1 MRDDVKSYRDLVA
14 WQKSM
19 DLVEMVYLATAQLPS
34 TEQYGLVSQMRRCA
48 VSVPSNIAEGWG
60 RGTRQ
65 DYSRFLHM
73 SRGSLYELATQAELC
88 HRLTFAGS
96 WSDLIA
102 ATDEVRRILQG
113 LIKSLAERTT

>member
-1 MRDDVKSYRDLVA
+1 MSDLHTYRDLVV
-14 WQKSM
+14 WQKGM
-19 DLVEMVYLATAQLPS
+19 GLVEMVYRATAQLPA
-34 TEQYGLVSQMRRCA
+34 TEQYGLVAQMRRCA

-88 HRLTFAGS
+88 QRLTFAGP
-96 WSDLIA
+96 WSDIIS
-102 ATDEVRRILQG
+102 ATDEVRRILHG
-113 LIKSLAERTT
+113 LISSLAKPNA